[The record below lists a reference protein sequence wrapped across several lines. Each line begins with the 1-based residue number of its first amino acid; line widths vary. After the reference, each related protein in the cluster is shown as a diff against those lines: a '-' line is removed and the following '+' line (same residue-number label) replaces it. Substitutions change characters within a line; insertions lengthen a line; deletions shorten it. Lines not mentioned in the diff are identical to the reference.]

1 MGSAFTIYSAYAH
14 LTALLMMRCRTGTAR
29 SYAAPGSE
37 LVAVPE
43 QRRTASR
50 FPRPQIMEALVH
62 ALALRRVRDTGR
74 VMRRHAGRVSNPPLQ
89 TTNIAQSVRHHQGE
103 GGGADTSGI
112 IPDLH
117 PYVMGSGGR
126 LGAIHFEAVR
136 LDQSPCAG

>member
-1 MGSAFTIYSAYAH
+1 VSRAQCSMSSAFTIYSAYAH

-62 ALALRRVRDTGR
+62 ALALRRIRDTGR
-74 VMRRHAGRVSNPPLQ
+74 VMRRHVGAGFQ
-89 TTNIAQSVRHHQGE
+89 TRPYRQPILPSQFATIRAKVVEPTRPASSR
-103 GGGADTSGI
+103 TSTRI
-112 IPDLH
+112 
-117 PYVMGSGGR
+117 
-126 LGAIHFEAVR
+126 
-136 LDQSPCAG
+136 